1 MLVKFVSV
9 GFDCQHGLF
18 AHPVV
23 NQKIKMR
30 SSIGDVATF
39 IVVEQRPVADELP
52 QGLMTNDSQVAK
64 MSILGQNF
72 FQQAESQI
80 LGVEPRNP
88 EMFFE
93 KCLPGLG
100 VLFVKQVE
108 NRTNPALRYRAVI
121 IRDIG
126 YQIGDMTAF
135 GLFVTGDN

>member
-1 MLVKFVSV
+1 
-9 GFDCQHGLF
+9 
-18 AHPVV
+18 
-23 NQKIKMR
+23 
-30 SSIGDVATF
+30 
-39 IVVEQRPVADELP
+39 
-52 QGLMTNDSQVAK
+52 MTNDSQVAK